1 MSIIIV
7 FGILCILLII
17 ILILNNN
24 KCISQIEIIKNDI
37 NDIIKRYGVP
47 GSIVAIS
54 SPKEIYI
61 IKQGL
66 ANIQKNIPIDIDTIL
81 PIRSI
86 TKSFTIY
93 LILMLASENILSLD
107 DPIEKYI
114 RGIPNGNI
122 ITLRQLANMS
132 SGLSDYINDEFN
144 KNFDVNPNKIFTL
157 DELNKYITNNLH
169 FSPGTKYEYINANT
183 NILGAIIEK
192 VTGRTFAEVLEN
204 KILKPFGLNN
214 TKYITNVN
222 DIKNNFVTGYQLNS
236 KHQNNMSIY
245 GPSGSMVS
253 TISDQLK
260 WGNILVNGNLLSPKY
275 NSERFIA
282 NKFEKGPEYDK
293 YGLGIG
299 ELNGWWGHTGDGN
312 GVTILTMH
320 NKNKNITVVIFMNI
334 SNVKI
339 NGQKVHLPT
348 KLFRKISKIYN

>member
-1 MSIIIV
+1 
-7 FGILCILLII
+7 
-17 ILILNNN
+17 
-24 KCISQIEIIKNDI
+24 
-37 NDIIKRYGVP
+37 
-47 GSIVAIS
+47 
-54 SPKEIYI
+54 
-61 IKQGL
+61 
-66 ANIQKNIPIDIDTIL
+66 
-81 PIRSI
+81 
-86 TKSFTIY
+86 
-93 LILMLASENILSLD
+93 
-107 DPIEKYI
+107 
-114 RGIPNGNI
+114 
-122 ITLRQLANMS
+122 
-132 SGLSDYINDEFN
+132 
-144 KNFDVNPNKIFTL
+144 
-157 DELNKYITNNLH
+157 
-169 FSPGTKYEYINANT
+169 
-183 NILGAIIEK
+183 
-192 VTGRTFAEVLEN
+192 
-204 KILKPFGLNN
+204 
-214 TKYITNVN
+214 
-222 DIKNNFVTGYQLNS
+222 
-236 KHQNNMSIY
+236 MSIY